1 MCVCCV
7 LYSALCLFL
16 LAHCTSFSWYTS
28 PLYQFFLYS
37 MQYKGNLV
45 SLAVAEAVL
54 RVVEEEGLVAHAREL
69 GGYILS
75 QLSLLANKHPCIG
88 DVRSVHPLEET
99 LGYFAVTE
107 AVC

>member
-1 MCVCCV
+1 
-7 LYSALCLFL
+7 
-16 LAHCTSFSWYTS
+16 
-28 PLYQFFLYS
+28 

-99 LGYFAVTE
+99 FGIFCSHRSRLLTRSTII
-107 AVC
+107 